1 MTENKNDII
10 LSPFEKDDLEQ
21 FIKDNQRSFKYGALE
36 EFGMRDNHIN
46 KEGEIISRKTIER
59 SIKNKNSETYR
70 IILDGKKV
78 GGVIIK
84 IDKKKKFGE
93 LEILFVNPEIHS
105 KGIGYKAWNM
115 IEKMHPEIEVWE
127 TCTPYFEKRNIHFY
141 VNKCGFHIIEFC
153 NKFHHGKKVDENDAE
168 HEEEDEEEEEEEDR
182 EDEGPD
188 EMFILQKIIRK
199 KD

>member
-1 MTENKNDII
+1 MTENKNDIF
-10 LSPFEKDDLEQ
+10 LSPLEKDDLEQ

-59 SIKNKNSETYR
+59 SIKNKNSYR

-141 VNKCGFHIIEFC
+141 VNKCGFHIIEFR
-153 NKFHHGKKVDENDAE
+153 NKFHHGKKDDENDAE